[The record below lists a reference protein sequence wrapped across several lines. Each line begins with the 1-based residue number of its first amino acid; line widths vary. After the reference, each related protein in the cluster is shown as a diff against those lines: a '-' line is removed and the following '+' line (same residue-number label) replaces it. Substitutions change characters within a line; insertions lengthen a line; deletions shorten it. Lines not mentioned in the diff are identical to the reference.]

1 MTNRPRKGRPLAF
14 RPENGVA
21 PQSSSDS
28 ILGLRFTIEAAYG
41 GRVLVDLVGLQPRR
55 LAIGFAGALRRAA
68 EPGGSIGAASVIKQ
82 HVQGYRRFFAY
93 LRACAPAVEGS
104 EDLRAEHLDGFDADL
119 EANGLTPIHRHTI
132 LAKAINALRGID
144 TDSPDILDEVL
155 RRRLA
160 YTSSQSVGRSRP
172 RDAYSP
178 FVARQLRDAARADV
192 ARIIRRLQAG
202 PMIESDAILQRVTAK
217 VHGIIAQHGRIGH
230 DHPAFKSLYFMRLRR
245 SLPVSRLIEDV
256 HGHHYLTAADLPP
269 FLVLLSLET
278 GLEIECNKALTI
290 DCLRNASAGVVDVA
304 YIKRRARGAEHKTIK
319 VRDGGVGTPGGLIRR
334 IIEVTAAAR
343 HHHASQALWVHHR
356 CGALTDQIGHSR
368 ETIDAWTRPRGIVD
382 DEGRPL
388 HLVLS
393 RLRKTH
399 KALWYSRTEGHM
411 ARFAV
416 GHTPEVAARHYAD
429 VPSLRPL
436 HEAAVAEAFTE
447 AVASSAPVVLA
458 AAEEE
463 AWRRAPPSVNA
474 DDPVQGGHIAA
485 LLNGEQDVWLASCAG
500 FYDSPLGAPGSPC
513 PQPFWGCL
521 DCSNAVISTRK
532 LPAILAFLTFI
543 EMQREALTA
552 ADWNLKFDRAHARIT
567 TQVLPVFSET
577 DIAQAR
583 ALIADHQHALYLPPE
598 AHA

>member
-1 MTNRPRKGRPLAF
+1 MTDRPRKGRPLAF
-14 RPENGVA
+14 RPENGV
-21 PQSSSDS
+21 PPRSSSDS
-28 ILGLRFTIEAAYG
+28 ILGLRFAIEAAYG
-41 GRVLVDLVGLQPRR
+41 GRVLVDLLDLQPRR

-68 EPGGSIGAASVIKQ
+68 ESGGSIGAASVVKQ
-82 HVQGYRRFFAY
+82 HVQGYRRFFTY
-93 LRACAPAVEGS
+93 LRAYAAAVEGS
-104 EDLRAEHLDGFDADL
+104 EDLRAEHLDGFNADL
-119 EANGLTPIHRHTI
+119 EAGGLSPIHRHTI

-144 TDSPDILDEVL
+144 TDSPGILDEVL

-178 FVARQLRDAARADV
+178 FVARHLRDAARADV
-192 ARIIRRLQAG
+192 ARIIRRLQDG
-202 PMIESDAILQRVTAK
+202 PVIESDAVLQRVTAK
-217 VHGIIAQHGRIGH
+217 VHGIIARHGRIGH
-230 DHPAFKSLYFMRLRR
+230 DHLAFKSLYFMRLRR

-256 HGHHYLTAADLPP
+256 HGRHYLTAADLPP

-278 GLEIECNKALTI
+278 GLEIECGKALTI

-343 HHHASQALWVHHR
+343 HHHAGQALWVHHR

-368 ETIDAWTRPRGIVD
+368 ETIDAWTRRHGVVD
-382 DEGRPL
+382 DESRPL
-388 HLVLS
+388 RLVLS

-399 KALWYSRTEGHM
+399 KALWYLKTEGHM

-436 HEAAVAEAFTE
+436 HEAAAADAFTE
-447 AVASSAPVVLA
+447 AVARSAPIVLTTA
-458 AAEEE
+458 LEE
-463 AWRRAPPSVNA
+463 AWRRAPPSVHA
-474 DDPVQGGHIAA
+474 DGPVQVGHVAA
-485 LLNGEQDVWLASCAG
+485 LLNGEQDVWLASCAS
-500 FYDSPLGAPGSPC
+500 FYDSPFDALGSPC

-521 DCSNAVISTRK
+521 DCGNAVITTRK

-552 ADWNLKFDRAHARIT
+552 ADWSLKFGRAHARIT
-567 TQVLPVFSET
+567 TQVLPVFSDA

-583 ALIADHQHALYLPPE
+583 ALITDHQHALYLPPE

>member
-1 MTNRPRKGRPLAF
+1 MTDRPRKGHPVAF
-14 RPENGVA
+14 RPENGV
-21 PQSSSDS
+21 PPRSSSDS

-41 GRVLVDLVGLQPRR
+41 GRVLVDLVDLQPRR

-68 EPGGSIGAASVIKQ
+68 EPGGSIGAASVVKQ
-82 HVQGYRRFFAY
+82 HVQGYRRFFTY
-93 LRACAPAVEGS
+93 LRACASAVEGS

-119 EANGLTPIHRHTI
+119 EASGLTPIHRHTI
-132 LAKAINALRGID
+132 IAKAINALRGID
-144 TDSPDILDEVL
+144 TDSPGTLDEVL
-155 RRRLA
+155 RRRVA

-192 ARIIRRLQAG
+192 ARIIRRLQDG
-202 PMIESDAILQRVTAK
+202 PVIESDAVLQRVTAT
-217 VHGIIAQHGRIGH
+217 VHGIVAQHGRIGH

-256 HGHHYLTAADLPP
+256 HGRHYLTAADLPP

-278 GLEIECNKALTI
+278 GLEIECCKALTI

-343 HHHASQALWVHHR
+343 HHHPGQALWVHHR

-368 ETIDAWTRPRGIVD
+368 ETIDAWTRQHGVVD
-382 DEGRPL
+382 DESRPL
-388 HLVLS
+388 RLVLS
-393 RLRKTH
+393 HLRKTH
-399 KALWYSRTEGHM
+399 KALWYLKTEGHM

-436 HEAAVAEAFTE
+436 HEATAANAFTE
-447 AVASSAPVVLA
+447 AVARSAPIVLTTVR
-458 AAEEE
+458 EE
-463 AWRRAPPSVNA
+463 AWRRAPELA
-474 DDPVQGGHIAA
+474 DGRVPVGLVAA
-485 LLNGEQDVWLASCAG
+485 LLNGEQDVWLAGCAS
-500 FYDSPLGAPGSPC
+500 FYDSPFGAPGSPC

-521 DCSNAVISTRK
+521 DCSNAVITTRK

-552 ADWNLKFDRAHARIT
+552 ADWSLKFGRAYARIT

-577 DIAQAR
+577 NIAQAR

>member
-1 MTNRPRKGRPLAF
+1 MTGRPRKGRPVGF
-14 RPENGVA
+14 RHEDGVSSR
-21 PQSSSDS
+21 SSSDTVV
-28 ILGLRFTIEAAYG
+28 GLRFTIAAAYG
-41 GRVLVDLVGLQPRR
+41 GRVLVDLVDLQPRC
-55 LAIGFAGALRRAA
+55 LAIAFAGALRQAA
-68 EPGGSIGAASVIKQ
+68 ELGGSIGAASVVRQ
-82 HVQGYRRFFAY
+82 HIQGYRRFFTY
-93 LRACAPAVEGS
+93 LRAQAPTVDGPA
-104 EDLRAEHLDGFDADL
+104 DLGAEHLDSFHADL
-119 EANGLTPIHRHTI
+119 EARGLTPIHRHTI
-132 LAKAINALRGID
+132 LAKVINALRRID
-144 TDSPDILDEVL
+144 TDSPGMLDEVL

-160 YTSSQSVGRSRP
+160 YTSSQPVGRSRP

-178 FVARQLRDAARADV
+178 FVARQLRDAARTDV
-192 ARIIRRLQAG
+192 ARIIRRLQDG
-202 PMIESDAILQRVTAK
+202 PVTESDAVLRRVTAT

-245 SLPVSRLIEDV
+245 NLPVSCLIEDV
-256 HGHHYLTAADLPP
+256 HGRHYLTAADIPP

-278 GLEIECNKALTI
+278 GLEIECCKALTI
-290 DCLRNASAGVVDVA
+290 DCLRNASAGIVDVA
-304 YIKRRARGAEHKTIK
+304 YLKRRARGAEHKTIK

-334 IIEVTAAAR
+334 VVEVTAAAR
-343 HHHASQALWVHHR
+343 HHHPGQGLWVHHR
-356 CGALTDQIGHSR
+356 VGTLTDQIGHSP
-368 ETIDAWTRPRGIVD
+368 ETIDAWRRRHGIVD

-399 KALWYSRTEGHM
+399 KALWYLKTEGHM

-436 HEAAVAEAFTE
+436 HEATVADAFTE
-447 AVASSAPVVLA
+447 AVARSAPIVLTPA
-458 AAEEE
+458 REE
-463 AWRRAPPSVNA
+463 AWRRAPEHA
-474 DDPVQGGHIAA
+474 DGPVQAGHVAG
-485 LLNGEQDVWLASCAG
+485 LLNGEQEVWLAGCAS
-500 FYDSPLGAPGSPC
+500 FYDSPFGAPGSPC

-521 DCSNAVISTRK
+521 DCSNAVITTRK

-552 ADWNLKFDRAHARIT
+552 ADWSLKFGRAHARIT

-577 DIAQAR
+577 DISQAR
-583 ALIADHQHALYLPPE
+583 ALVADHQHALYLPPE